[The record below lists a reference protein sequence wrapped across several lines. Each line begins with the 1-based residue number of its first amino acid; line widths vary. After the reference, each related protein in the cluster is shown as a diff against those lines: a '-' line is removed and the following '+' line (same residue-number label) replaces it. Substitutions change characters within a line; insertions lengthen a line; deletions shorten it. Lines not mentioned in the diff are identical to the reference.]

1 METIIEHQVQQP
13 KHITLLALN
22 LRMTREERDAVRA
35 ARLTDGDVD
44 DIMFLMSTARYIDLE
59 HPVTIAGIT
68 MLETKGLLGT
78 GRANQILSAE
88 VQINEIAPT

>member
-1 METIIEHQVQQP
+1 METIFENLIQRP
-13 KHITLLALN
+13 RHITLLALN
-22 LRMTREERDAVRA
+22 LRMSREERDAVRA

-44 DIMFLMSTARYIDLE
+44 DAMFLMSTARYIDLE

-68 MLETKGLLGT
+68 MLETKGLLGV

-88 VQINEIAPT
+88 VQTNELAPA